1 MGKIRGYMEEQ
12 LGVDISGK
20 RNNTRPQGTHVLDVL
35 KGQQGTQSVKQSEQE
50 GEVRSWGGAG
60 GRGGGETMNG
70 LLVPK
75 GKQ

>member
-60 GRGGGETMNG
+60 GRGGGGDHERPVG
-70 LLVPK
+70 PQ
-75 GKQ
+75 G